1 MTLIYF
7 SDPGHKRLIPDG
19 CREGLYQPTRTVGWE
34 YQALELNQIKDIK
47 ISWKKL
53 SAIYSIGHRC
63 HYFEVGE

>member
-19 CREGLYQPTRTVGWE
+19 CRESLYQPTRTVGWE

-47 ISWKKL
+47 ISWKNCL
-53 SAIYSIGHRC
+53 QFILLAIGAIILK
-63 HYFEVGE
+63 